1 MFNSIIIGSGFA
13 GSVVARV
20 LAEQGKRV
28 LIIEKRNHTGGNCY
42 DEKDK
47 YGILVHKYGP
57 HIFHTNNREVY
68 DFLSRFTKWYPYS
81 HEVMGYINGEYM
93 PVPFNL
99 NTLEQVYGTEK
110 AEKLKKILLEQYGE
124 NAKVPILELKH
135 SDNEDIREIA
145 KFVYDNI
152 FLKYTIK
159 QWGKKPE
166 EVDASVTARV
176 PVVLS
181 YDNRYFQD
189 EYQGMPMDGY
199 TGIFEKM
206 LDHENIEI
214 KLNTDAKEILRTDEN
229 EQVNLEGKPFSGNVI
244 YTGPIDELFDCR
256 YGKLPYRSLK
266 FVFEHYN
273 KDYYQPKGVVNYT
286 VSEDYTRITEF
297 KYLTGQKI
305 PGSTTIMKEYPL
317 AYEGKDGQIPYYSII
332 NEDNLKLYG
341 KYQKLAESIP
351 NFYLLGRLAEYK
363 YYNIDAI
370 VEKAL
375 ELGRNLK

>member
-28 LIIEKRNHTGGNCY
+28 LIIEKRNHIGGNCY

-47 YGILVHKYGP
+47 YGVLVHKYGP
-57 HIFHTNNREVY
+57 HIFHTNSREVY

-199 TGIFEKM
+199 IGIFEKM

>member
-28 LIIEKRNHTGGNCY
+28 LIIEKRNHIGGNCY

-47 YGILVHKYGP
+47 YGVLVHKYGP
-57 HIFHTNNREVY
+57 HIFHTNSREVY

>member
-199 TGIFEKM
+199 AGIFEKM

-229 EQVNLEGKPFSGNVI
+229 EQVKVEGKPFSGNVI
-244 YTGPIDELFDCR
+244 YTGPIDELFDCC

-266 FVFEHYN
+266 FVFEHYD

-332 NEDNLKLYG
+332 NEENLKLYG
-341 KYQKLAESIP
+341 KYQQLAESIP